1 MLDEACRDDDIE
13 TGGQSVRRATF
24 PAQIRPASEN
34 SPEYVRHIARILM
47 SVDLLP
53 WVRPGVDNLTA
64 RVYDIYIRMKFL
76 KHPAAELWG
85 CVHL

>member
-1 MLDEACRDDDIE
+1 
-13 TGGQSVRRATF
+13 
-24 PAQIRPASEN
+24 
-34 SPEYVRHIARILM
+34 M